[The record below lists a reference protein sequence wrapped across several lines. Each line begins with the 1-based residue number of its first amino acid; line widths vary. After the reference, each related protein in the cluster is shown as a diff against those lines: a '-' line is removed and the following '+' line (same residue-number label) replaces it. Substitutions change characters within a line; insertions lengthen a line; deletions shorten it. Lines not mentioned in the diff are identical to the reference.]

1 MTFKIMSHFSFFS
14 FWLRITVELILVWVK
29 RKPLKL
35 KHNKRFKRD
44 SQRVAFL
51 LCVGFFDYG
60 VMRKVGR
67 SVGSPL
73 SGR

>member
-1 MTFKIMSHFSFFS
+1 MSHFSFFS